1 MLYSRTTNCYFLAYD
16 ELCKIIQHNARVM
29 GLAWIY
35 IYYCGSDNKF
45 ILSEINYLS
54 NITEIAQ
61 SNAGYTNLEFDK
73 KNERIFLY

>member
-1 MLYSRTTNCYFLAYD
+1 
-16 ELCKIIQHNARVM
+16 M
-29 GLAWIY
+29 GLVWIY
-35 IYYCGSDNKF
+35 KYYCGSDNKF

-54 NITEIAQ
+54 NIIEIAQ

>member
-1 MLYSRTTNCYFLAYD
+1 MLYSRTTNYYFLAYD
-16 ELCKIIQHNARVM
+16 ELCKIIQHNTRVM
-29 GLAWIY
+29 GLVWIY
-35 IYYCGSDNKF
+35 KYYCGSDNKF

-54 NITEIAQ
+54 NLSYSQ